1 MAEGEKPYRRYKG
14 GRVKGRVPL
23 NRGKKP
29 AQAAKSATPGGP
41 RKPRRWGRWVALT
54 LVGLLVFLLLWGVLG
69 YLSFARGVD
78 DANARLP
85 RGAERQLV
93 RESGSM
99 LSDPSTILV
108 IGTDGG
114 KAPGRQDA
122 RRSDSLLLIRTE
134 PSRHR
139 ISYLSIPRDL
149 RVDIP
154 GYGSG
159 KINAA
164 NQFGGPALTI
174 ATVRAL
180 TGLKIDHVVI
190 FDFDGFR
197 ELIDAI
203 GGVEIDVPRRIQSNA
218 FDCPYKP
225 ARCESWDGWRFAKGK
240 QHMDGRRALVYSR
253 IRTNELNPA
262 DNDVTRVGRQQAVAD
277 AVGDKIASVGTFF
290 KLPFVGDSIAAPL
303 VTDLSAWELAQL
315 GWVRFRADSGS
326 SLHCRLGGEPSFDGE
341 SVLLGSEDNVDVIA
355 MFLRVSAPLAPR
367 KGELYAPGCTRRARL
382 VAGGFLL
389 AGRGLLG
396 RLVGGLLGGRA
407 GVALFRGGL
416 SPALAVV
423 GRVEAGAF
431 EVDGDREQDL
441 LDGPGAARRA
451 DLDGRVAHLLEDL
464 ERVPVGTTVFVDGH

>member
-1 MAEGEKPYRRYKG
+1 MTEGEKPYRRYKG

-23 NRGKKP
+23 DRGKKP
-29 AQAAKSATPGGP
+29 APSAKSATPSGP
-41 RKPRRWGRWVALT
+41 RKPRRWGRWVALA

-69 YLSFARGVD
+69 YLSFSRGVD

-85 RGAERQLV
+85 RNAERQLV

-134 PSRHR
+134 PSTHR

-159 KINAA
+159 KVNAA
-164 NQFGGPALTI
+164 NQLGGPALTL

-225 ARCESWDGWRFAKGK
+225 ARCQSWEGWRFKKGE

-253 IRTNELNPA
+253 IRTNKLNPA

-290 KLPFVGDSIAAPL
+290 KLPFIGDSIAAPL

-341 SVLLGSEDNVDVIA
+341 SVLLGSEDNVEVIA
-355 MFLRVSAPLAPR
+355 MFMRVSAPLAPR
-367 KGELYAPGCTRRARL
+367 KGDLYAPGCTRR
-382 VAGGFLL
+382 
-389 AGRGLLG
+389 
-396 RLVGGLLGGRA
+396 
-407 GVALFRGGL
+407 
-416 SPALAVV
+416 
-423 GRVEAGAF
+423 
-431 EVDGDREQDL
+431 
-441 LDGPGAARRA
+441 
-451 DLDGRVAHLLEDL
+451 
-464 ERVPVGTTVFVDGH
+464 

>member
-23 NRGKKP
+23 DRGKKP
-29 AQAAKSATPGGP
+29 TPAAKTTAPGGP
-41 RKPRRWGRWVALT
+41 RTPRRWGRWVALT
-54 LVGLLVFLLLWGVLG
+54 LVGLLVFFVLWGVLG

-85 RGAERQLV
+85 RGAQRQLV
-93 RESGSM
+93 RDTGSM
-99 LSDPSTILV
+99 MSDPSTILV

-114 KAPGRQDA
+114 KAPGREDA

-154 GYGSG
+154 GYGSA

-197 ELIDAI
+197 ELIDAM
-203 GGVEIDVPRRIQSNA
+203 GGIDIDVPRRIQSNK

-225 ARCESWDGWRFAKGK
+225 ARCETWDGWRFAKGE

-253 IRTNELNPA
+253 IRTNQLNPA
-262 DNDVTRVGRQQAVAD
+262 DNDVSRVGRQQQVAD
-277 AVGDKIASVGTFF
+277 TVGDKIASIGTFF
-290 KLPFVGDSIAAPL
+290 KLPFIGDSLAAPL

-326 SLHCRLGGEPSFDGE
+326 SLHCRLGGEPSSFNGE

-355 MFLRVSAPLAPR
+355 MFMRVAAPLAPR
-367 KGELYAPGCTRRARL
+367 KGELYAPGCTRRAR
-382 VAGGFLL
+382 
-389 AGRGLLG
+389 
-396 RLVGGLLGGRA
+396 
-407 GVALFRGGL
+407 
-416 SPALAVV
+416 
-423 GRVEAGAF
+423 
-431 EVDGDREQDL
+431 
-441 LDGPGAARRA
+441 
-451 DLDGRVAHLLEDL
+451 
-464 ERVPVGTTVFVDGH
+464 